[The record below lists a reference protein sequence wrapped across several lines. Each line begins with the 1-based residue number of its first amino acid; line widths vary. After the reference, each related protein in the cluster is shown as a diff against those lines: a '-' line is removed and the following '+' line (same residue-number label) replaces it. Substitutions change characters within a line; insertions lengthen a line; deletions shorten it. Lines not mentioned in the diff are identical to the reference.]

1 MTGRYLE
8 IDPVLGEA
16 PHHVQL
22 PIPRSLCESAS
33 WMSGGGRA
41 DAFHASF
48 QRLTRQQ
55 LGVDLQW
62 RPSAADGCLTELARR
77 APISA
82 CCLMLPRINTSP
94 PGSSTS
100 TAPRTRLLDQEHLR
114 GFLRPASTH
123 TRRTDDMHS
132 LGGTPCHK
140 QHGPLSE
147 RASFHFQ
154 HTCPAAV
161 SG

>member
-1 MTGRYLE
+1 MPAGEGEGHRVL
-8 IDPVLGEA
+8 PGQRAVLGAHDLKKPVGGEKEYVYTIWSTHTEQQSNTGCEKEA
-16 PHHVQL
+16 
-22 PIPRSLCESAS
+22 ESARD
-33 WMSGGGRA
+33 GPRGRVRVPGLAQVRRA

-100 TAPRTRLLDQEHLR
+100 TAPRTRLLDH
-114 GFLRPASTH
+114 FL
-123 TRRTDDMHS
+123 S
-132 LGGTPCHK
+132 LALTGRY
-140 QHGPLSE
+140 QM
-147 RASFHFQ
+147 
-154 HTCPAAV
+154 
-161 SG
+161 